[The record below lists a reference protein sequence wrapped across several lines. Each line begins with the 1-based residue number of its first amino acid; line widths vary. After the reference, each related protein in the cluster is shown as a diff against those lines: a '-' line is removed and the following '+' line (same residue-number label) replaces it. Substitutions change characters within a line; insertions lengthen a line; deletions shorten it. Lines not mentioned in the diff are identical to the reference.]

1 MGAGPEER
9 PRGRGAAT
17 NPPNRFERI
26 HVSLEPPED
35 PQERIDPRTHFLKDR
50 ARSIIATN
58 DSPDLGFSASLNPYR
73 GCEHGCAYCF
83 ARPTH
88 EFLGFSSG
96 LDFETRILVK
106 EDAPSLLREALSRPG
121 WAPQPV
127 VVSGVTDAYQPV
139 ERRLELTRRCLGV
152 LAEFRNPVAIVTK
165 NFLVTRDLDLL
176 ADLARDQAAA
186 VFLSITTL
194 DAALART
201 LEPRTSTPGR
211 RLQAIEK
218 LARAGIPV
226 GVNVAPVI
234 PGLTDSELPSI
245 LAAAGQAGARHG
257 AFSLLRLPL
266 AVAPLFQEWLASEAP
281 GRKEKV
287 LHRIREVRGG
297 RLNDPR
303 FGSRM
308 SGEGEYARQ
317 IEGLFRLGCRQA
329 RISRSSPVLS
339 TAAFRLPPGPQ
350 LTLFEPSPSG
360 V

>member
-1 MGAGPEER
+1 
-9 PRGRGAAT
+9 
-17 NPPNRFERI
+17 
-26 HVSLEPPED
+26 VSWD
-35 PQERIDPRTHFLKDR
+35 PLDPAEERIDPRTHFLKDS
-50 ARSIIATN
+50 ARSIITTN

-73 GCEHGCAYCF
+73 GCEHGCAYCY

-121 WAPQPV
+121 WTPQTLV
-127 VVSGVTDAYQPV
+127 MSGVTDAYQPV
-139 ERRLELTRRCLGV
+139 ERRLGLTRRCLGV
-152 LAEFRNPVAIVTK
+152 LGEFRNPVAVVTK
-165 NFLVTRDLDLL
+165 NFLVTRDVDLL
-176 ADLARDQAAA
+176 ADLSRDRAAA
-186 VFLSITTL
+186 VFVSITTL
-194 DAALART
+194 DAALARA

-211 RLQAIEK
+211 RLQAIET
-218 LARAGIPV
+218 LARAGLPV

-245 LAAAGQAGARHG
+245 LAAAAQAGARHG
-257 AFSLLRLPL
+257 SYSLVRLPH
-266 AVAPLFQEWLASEAP
+266 AVAPLFEEWLGTEVP

-308 SGEGEYARQ
+308 SGLGEYARQ
-317 IEGLFRLGCRQA
+317 IESLFRLGCRRA
-329 RISRSSPVLS
+329 NISPESPALS
-339 TAAFRLPPGPQ
+339 TAAFRVPPGPQ
-350 LTLFEPSPSG
+350 LTLFDASPSG
-360 V
+360 A